1 VAEDPTCQHILAED
15 GDGGRDGLAGVV
27 VEGEVVGVD
36 CLLLEPAIGKRK
48 RKIENNGY
56 KKLPWVVHSHNLDSV
71 CEGTLSPTHSTGSV
85 TNLAVSSCAIS
96 LAVLG
101 NVINLVVPDS
111 VNSLVVPGSAYS
123 MAMGSA

>member
-1 VAEDPTCQHILAED
+1 MVKDPTSQRILAED
-15 GDGGRDGLAGVV
+15 GNGGRDGLVV
-27 VEGEVVGVD
+27 VVIEGDAVCIN
-36 CLLLEPAIGKRK
+36 CLLLEPAIGKIK
-48 RKIENNGY
+48 KNN
-56 KKLPWVVHSHNLDSV
+56 KQCIQKLPWVVHAHTLDGV
-71 CEGTLSPTHSTGSV
+71 CEGTLSFTHSTGSV

-101 NVINLVVPDS
+101 NVIKLVVPDS

>member
-1 VAEDPTCQHILAED
+1 VVEDPTCQHILAED
-15 GDGGRDGLAGVV
+15 ADGGRDGLAGVV

-36 CLLLEPAIGKRK
+36 CLLLEPAIGKIKKNRK
-48 RKIENNGY
+48 QWIQ
-56 KKLPWVVHSHNLDSV
+56 KLPWVLHAHNLDSV
-71 CEGTLSPTHSTGSV
+71 CEGTLSPTRSTGSV
-85 TNLAVSSCAIS
+85 ISLAVSSCAIS

-101 NVINLVVPDS
+101 NVINLVFPDS